1 MTIIAARPA
10 RSNTPIADAAGRVHA
25 RTFDRAGD
33 AGPGRLWLGAGARMM
48 HGPRTLGTIWRGGRA
63 VECT

>member
-10 RSNTPIADAAGRVHA
+10 RSNTPIAGAAGRVHA

-33 AGPGRLWLGAGARMM
+33 AGPGRL
-48 HGPRTLGTIWRGGRA
+48 
-63 VECT
+63 